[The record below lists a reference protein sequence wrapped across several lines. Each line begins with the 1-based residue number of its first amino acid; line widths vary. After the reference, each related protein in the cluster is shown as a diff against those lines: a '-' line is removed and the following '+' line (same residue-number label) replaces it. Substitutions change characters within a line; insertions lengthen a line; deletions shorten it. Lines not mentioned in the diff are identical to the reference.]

1 MANLWIV
8 QDSAAIPPQPL
19 PLFVAPL
26 ASWATPRQG
35 GHRNGIN
42 THSRPGRARR
52 AVASPNPVNNTT
64 IHRFRVTP
72 GDVSVVGVVDGGP
85 ILERIHGAAYATAA
99 RRSGRRCVAA
109 SIGDFHLDRPICV
122 GELVDVRADLVYTGR
137 SSMHVLCHRQRRRPY
152 DGVGSNFPD
161 APSFSSP
168 LTKAATREPSHGGG
182 PAAAKISGSIGS
194 PNASSSYDVPRT
206 LFLVHRIGGH
216 HTVIGLPPAG
226 CPSSNTSER
235 HRYRGLS
242 QLSHGYLQ

>member
-8 QDSAAIPPQPL
+8 QESAAIPPQPL
-19 PLFVAPL
+19 PLFAAPL

-72 GDVSVVGVVDGGP
+72 GDVSVVGVVDGGTL
-85 ILERIHGAAYATAA
+85 LERIHGAAYATAA

-109 SIGDFHLDRPICV
+109 AIGDFHLDRPICV

-137 SSMHVLCHRQRRRPY
+137 SSMHVPCHRQRRRPC
-152 DGVGSNFPD
+152 DGVGSTSQMPHRFRRRWRRRQR
-161 APSFSSP
+161 ASRRTVEARLRRRS
-168 LTKAATREPSHGGG
+168 AARSARPTPRRATTFLEPY
-182 PAAAKISGSIGS
+182 
-194 PNASSSYDVPRT
+194 SSSTASAAITR
-206 LFLVHRIGGH
+206 
-216 HTVIGLPPAG
+216 
-226 CPSSNTSER
+226 
-235 HRYRGLS
+235 
-242 QLSHGYLQ
+242 